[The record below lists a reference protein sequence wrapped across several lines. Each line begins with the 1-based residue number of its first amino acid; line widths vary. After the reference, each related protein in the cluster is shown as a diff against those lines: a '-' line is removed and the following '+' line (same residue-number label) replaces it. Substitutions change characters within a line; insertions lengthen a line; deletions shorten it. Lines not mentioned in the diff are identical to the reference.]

1 MSIGLLG
8 QKIGMTSV
16 YDAKGRLCSVT
27 VIAVGDN
34 VLLRRLTAENEGYSA
49 VQIGFGEQKQSR
61 LTKPLIGEF
70 KKAGVEPQRLVR
82 EFRLKRD
89 LPEGE
94 IDLTVTQFQPGDF
107 VDVIGRSKGKGFQG
121 VMKKHNFAGQGAAH
135 GSKTHRRIGAVG
147 NRSTPGRIWKN
158 QGMPGHLGDERVTVQ
173 NLQIMQ
179 VRENEKV
186 ILISGAVPGANGSY
200 VVVRPAIK
208 KPVAAKGNRPR
219 TGRLQIIADLAWRWS
234 RFRSKTARLFEEDFK
249 IGATSR
255 FSKGAERTDQRR
267 RCFDNRQ
274 VRSAGNENEV
284 LSHLTEKTNRRT
296 QGFTNLRRI

>member
-1 MSIGLLG
+1 MIIGLIG

-16 YDAKGRLCSVT
+16 YDAKGRLCPVT
-27 VIAVGDN
+27 VIAAGDN
-34 VLLRRLTAENEGYSA
+34 VLLRRLTEENEGYSA
-49 VQIGFGEQKQSR
+49 VQVGFGAQKESR

-70 KKAGVEPQRLVR
+70 KKAGVGPQRLVR

-173 NLQIMQ
+173 NLQVMQ
-179 VRENEKV
+179 VREAEKI
-186 ILISGAVPGANGSY
+186 ILVSGAVPGANGSY
-200 VVVRPAIK
+200 V
-208 KPVAAKGNRPR
+208 
-219 TGRLQIIADLAWRWS
+219 L
-234 RFRSKTARLFEEDFK
+234 
-249 IGATSR
+249 
-255 FSKGAERTDQRR
+255 
-267 RCFDNRQ
+267 
-274 VRSAGNENEV
+274 VRSAVKHPERLVALHAE
-284 LSHLTEKTNRRT
+284 HRKHEEEEKAKKPKTIAELA
-296 QGFTNLRRI
+296 QKK

>member
-49 VQIGFGEQKQSR
+49 VQIGFGEQKESR

-70 KKAGVEPQRLVR
+70 KKAGVGPQRLVR

-158 QGMPGHLGDERVTVQ
+158 QGMPGHMGDRRVTVQ
-173 NLQIMQ
+173 NLQVMQ
-179 VRENEKV
+179 VREAEKI
-186 ILISGAVPGANGSY
+186 ILVSGAVPGANGSY
-200 VVVRPAIK
+200 VIVRPAIRRPAGRIKLHQEHSKQSQAAMKAPVAK
-208 KPVAAKGNRPR
+208 KPEP
-219 TGRLQIIADLAWRWS
+219 
-234 RFRSKTARLFEEDFK
+234 
-249 IGATSR
+249 ATE
-255 FSKGAERTDQRR
+255 AEAQKR
-267 RCFDNRQ
+267 
-274 VRSAGNENEV
+274 
-284 LSHLTEKTNRRT
+284 
-296 QGFTNLRRI
+296 